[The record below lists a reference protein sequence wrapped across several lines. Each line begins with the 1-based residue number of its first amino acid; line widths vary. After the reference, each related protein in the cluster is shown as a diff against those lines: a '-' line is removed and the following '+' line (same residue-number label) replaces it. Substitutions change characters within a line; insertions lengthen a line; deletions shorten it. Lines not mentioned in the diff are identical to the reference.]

1 MHSLKL
7 WSVLLFVLASVGC
20 SSVTSNT
27 DSSSSDNSAD
37 DSEWLIPEDDVI
49 NGGVSKD
56 GIPSVDDPK
65 FKPTSEID
73 YVQDERLIVGIRIGD
88 TIKGYPHQVLDF
100 HEIINDQIGDQPV
113 CITYC
118 PLTGSG
124 IAWDRTIDGE
134 AVEFGVSGLLFRNN
148 LIPYDRKTDSN
159 YSQMLMQGVKGEK
172 SGKKLETFQVIETT
186 WSTWKQMFPNAQ
198 VLSTNTGF
206 GNLGYQGY
214 LYGEDYLDED
224 SPPLFPI
231 SVDEKALGGR
241 GYKERVF
248 GIIDSNGDNG
258 ILDTQNFVIDNFGSG
273 VNVKQTSTRNN
284 DYIVVGSTSLNF
296 AVAFERQLIDG
307 TELNFQPVQDALP
320 VILTD
325 DEGNQWDIF
334 GYAVDGPR
342 EGERLTPA
350 TAYTSY
356 WFAWGEFFL
365 WGNI

>member
-1 MHSLKL
+1 MYFIRMLSITLIL
-7 WSVLLFVLASVGC
+7 SGFLGC
-20 SSVTSNT
+20 SSVTSN
-27 DSSSSDNSAD
+27 SESPSSDDPAD
-37 DSEWLIPEDDVI
+37 QSEWLLPDDEVI

-56 GIPSVDDPK
+56 GIPSVDEPK

-73 YVQDERLIVGIRIGD
+73 YVQDERLIVGVRIGN

-100 HEIINDQIGDQPV
+100 HEIINDQIGNQPV
-113 CITYC
+113 CVTYC

-124 IAWDRTIDGE
+124 IAWDRTINGE

-148 LIPYDRKTDSN
+148 LIPYDRKTDTY
-159 YSQMLMQGVKGEK
+159 YSQMLMQGVRGDRA
-172 SGKKLETFQVIETT
+172 GTKLETFQVIETT

-198 VLSTNTGF
+198 VLSRDTGF

-231 SVDEKALGGR
+231 SAEEKALGGR

-248 GIIDSNGDNG
+248 GIIDSDEG
-258 ILDTQNFVIDNFGSG
+258 ILDTQNFVIDDFGNG
-273 VNVKQTSTRNN
+273 VNLKQTSTRHA
-284 DYIVVGSTSLNF
+284 DYIVVGSASLNF
-296 AVAFERQLIDG
+296 AVAFERELSDG
-307 TELNFQPVQDALP
+307 SEPNFQPVQNSLP

-325 DEGNQWDIF
+325 DDGNQWDVF
-334 GYAVDGPR
+334 GYAVEGPR
-342 EGERLTPA
+342 KGERLTPA
-350 TAYTSY
+350 VAFTSY

-365 WGNI
+365 WGRF